1 MTITVNG
8 LSDLGNAAMQV
19 VKAIGDRKIVALY
32 GQMGAGKTTLV
43 KQICESLQVPDVV
56 NSPTFSLV
64 NEYLQPNGEP
74 IYHFDFYRINKLEEA
89 YDFGYEEYFYSG
101 HLCLIEWPEI
111 IDELIPDDAVKL
123 HIKVVDENKREIE
136 IN

>member
-8 LSDLGNAAMQV
+8 LSDLENAAMQV

-111 IDELIPDDAVKL
+111 IDELIP
-123 HIKVVDENKREIE
+123 
-136 IN
+136 

>member
-8 LSDLGNAAMQV
+8 LSDLENAAMQV